1 MANNSLNDI
10 YKTFNTCIKMKSSR
24 ILLTLMIIT
33 FLSFNVSALDTM
45 KPATLNQEYT
55 IEQTCASCTFVNVTV
70 SNTDGIIFSNIGM
83 ADNGSGVWIYKFT
96 PTQVGR
102 HDAKGVGDINGET
115 TSFASSFQVEAGGLT
130 GTLGFYFII
139 LILSAGAIVLGFY
152 INDPWVVVLGGF
164 GLIFVG
170 LFTMFNGIDGIKD
183 PIYTWGLGI
192 ITLMLGC
199 YFSIRAAAETIFT

>member
-1 MANNSLNDI
+1 
-10 YKTFNTCIKMKSSR
+10 MKNR
-24 ILLTLMIIT
+24 FFLLTLVIIT
-33 FLSFNVSALDTM
+33 LLSFSVSALETM

-55 IEQTCASCTFVNVTV
+55 VEQTCASCTYVNLTV
-70 SNTDGIIFSNIGM
+70 SNTNGIIFSNVEM
-83 ADNGSGVWIYKFT
+83 VENGSGVWIYKFT

-102 HDAKGVGDINGET
+102 HDAKGIGNINGDA
-115 TSFASSFQVEAGGLT
+115 TSFASSFQVKAGGLT
-130 GTLGFYFII
+130 ETLGFYFII
-139 LILSAGAIVLGFY
+139 LILSAGAILLGFY

-170 LFTMFNGIDGIKD
+170 IFTMFNGIDGIRD

-199 YFSIRAAAETIFT
+199 YFSIRAAAETMFG